1 LKIAFVCTGN
11 TCRSI
16 MAEALARQILGA
28 AGESGNAIQFTSAG
42 LMAYPG
48 SPPSEQACEVMA
60 FSGIDISSHTAR
72 PFTEAIAD
80 EADLILT
87 MTAAHK
93 RALAGKYP
101 WLDEKL
107 YTLAE
112 YAGSQGT
119 DVTDPFGQPVGVY
132 RESALEIRELVEK
145 VIHKILQQG
154 NKN

>member
-1 LKIAFVCTGN
+1 MKIAFVCTGN

-16 MAEALARQILGA
+16 MAEALARQILGET
-28 AGESGNAIQFTSAG
+28 GESGNDILFTSAG
-42 LMAYPG
+42 LRAYPG
-48 SPPSEQACEVMA
+48 SPASEQSCEVMA
-60 FSGIDISSHTAR
+60 CSGIDISSHMAR
-72 PFTEAIAD
+72 PFTEALAR

-101 WLDEKL
+101 WLGEKL

-112 YAGSQGT
+112 YAGTQGA
-119 DVTDPFGQPVGVY
+119 DVTDPFGQSVGVY